1 MSVELRAQQAQNTR
15 RSNSGWVVEPED
27 NYRITVW
34 GAPVRV
40 TLVRTAHELELQSL
54 QAAPTHGVRV
64 AGPWAGE
71 RGVLIARFA
80 ALEPLRAAMLSLD
93 RREQW
98 LGAWFPAV
106 AARVLVPAARRDR
119 ARSPV
124 EGQ

>member
-1 MSVELRAQQAQNTR
+1 M
-15 RSNSGWVVEPED
+15 
-27 NYRITVW
+27 
-34 GAPVRV
+34 RV

-71 RGVLIARFA
+71 RGGLIAWFA
-80 ALEPLRAAMLSLD
+80 ALEPLRATMLSLKD

-98 LGAWFPAV
+98 LGARFPAV
-106 AARVLVPAARRDR
+106 TARVLLPAARRDR

-124 EGQ
+124 EGE